1 LGLNRKEV
9 HVLSLKQY
17 SKEQLQE
24 MSWIEVAYQLLNE
37 KKQAVSFK
45 ELVAEIISLL
55 NLKEGE
61 ATEKMVQFY
70 TDINL
75 DGRFLGLGDNRWG
88 MRVWYPVDQAEE
100 DTITPVKPRKKKAK
114 KAVDDDLEDFEE
126 VEDEDLDFDDFDDIE
141 EDDLLDED
149 EDLDEADVD
158 EDEDLEEDDLIED
171 EEDELEIEDEELE
184 DEDLEEDEQ
193 DEEDR

>member
-1 LGLNRKEV
+1 M
-9 HVLSLKQY
+9 LSLNQY

-24 MSWIEVAYQLLNE
+24 LSWIEAAYQLLNE

-55 NLKEGE
+55 DLEEGE
-61 ATEKMVQFY
+61 VTEQMVQFY

-88 MRVWYPVDQAEE
+88 LRVWYPVDQAEE

-114 KAVDDDLEDFEE
+114 KAVEEDLEDFDEI
-126 VEDEDLDFDDFDDIE
+126 EDEDLEYDDFDDVE
-141 EDDLLDED
+141 EDDLLDEED
-149 EDLDEADVD
+149 DLEDDLDE
-158 EDEDLEEDDLIED
+158 EDEDFEDDDLIED
-171 EEDELEIEDEELE
+171 EEDELELEEDELEDEELE
-184 DEDLEEDEQ
+184 EDELDDED
-193 DEEDR
+193 R